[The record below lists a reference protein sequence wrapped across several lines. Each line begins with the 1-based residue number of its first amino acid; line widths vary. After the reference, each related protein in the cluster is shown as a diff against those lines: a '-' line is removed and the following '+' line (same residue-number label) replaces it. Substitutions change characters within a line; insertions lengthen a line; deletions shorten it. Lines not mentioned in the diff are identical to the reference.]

1 MKKNISFYKK
11 LVFIKKW
18 LIVFDNF
25 LQKVNKKLVLITFS
39 KKVSF

>member
-25 LQKVNKKLVLITFS
+25 FQKVNKKLVFDNFFQKS
-39 KKVSF
+39 